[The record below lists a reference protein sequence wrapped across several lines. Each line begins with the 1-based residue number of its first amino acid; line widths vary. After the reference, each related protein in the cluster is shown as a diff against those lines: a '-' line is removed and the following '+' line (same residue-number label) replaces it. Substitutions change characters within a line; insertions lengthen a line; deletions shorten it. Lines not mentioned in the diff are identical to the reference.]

1 MYAERVIVETDQF
14 GVLKSLPKLP
24 ANKQLEA
31 IFLVVSAH
39 NKNYQRQPHR
49 DIAGK
54 MRLIGDVVN
63 CVPSSDWDFIFLT
76 CHPIDAIIL

>member
-39 NKNYQRQPHR
+39 NKN
-49 DIAGK
+49 
-54 MRLIGDVVN
+54 
-63 CVPSSDWDFIFLT
+63 
-76 CHPIDAIIL
+76 